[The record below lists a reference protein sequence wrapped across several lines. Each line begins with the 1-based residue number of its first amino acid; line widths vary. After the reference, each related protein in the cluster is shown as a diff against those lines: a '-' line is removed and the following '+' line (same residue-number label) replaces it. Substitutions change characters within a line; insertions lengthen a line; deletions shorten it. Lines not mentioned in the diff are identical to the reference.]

1 MGIYRA
7 ILIALGLSIRYF
19 CRSLL
24 FDCPYSIPTVVT
36 VPLAGLEAGIHI
48 LELTPTAEAANLDPT
63 QFRDLHIEAT
73 LDLGGAR
80 CWVRFV
86 ASATATLLCD
96 RTLVPYD
103 TPIEGEHAVLF
114 ARDFEEADE
123 DEEVYPFNPATDR
136 FLDLTAP
143 VRDTLL
149 LALPVRRVA
158 PGADEIELPT
168 TFGADP
174 DSSTDPRWDA
184 LRRRFSS

>member
-1 MGIYRA
+1 MCPPWQ
-7 ILIALGLSIRYF
+7 IAFPLPNRYF
-19 CRSLL
+19 CCSLL

-36 VPLAGLEAGIHI
+36 VPLAGLDAGTHV
-48 LELTPTAEAANLDPT
+48 LELTPTAEAADLDPT
-63 QFRDLHIEAT
+63 QFRDLRIEAT
-73 LDLGGAR
+73 LDLGDAR
-80 CWVRFV
+80 CWIRFT

-96 RTLVPYD
+96 RTLVLYD
-103 TPIEGEHAVLF
+103 TPVQGEHAVLF
-114 ARDFEEADE
+114 ARDVEEVHE

-136 FLDLTAP
+136 FLNITDP

-158 PGADEIELPT
+158 PGAEEIELPT

>member
-1 MGIYRA
+1 
-7 ILIALGLSIRYF
+7 
-19 CRSLL
+19 
-24 FDCPYSIPTVVT
+24 VVT
-36 VPLAGLEAGIHI
+36 VHLAGLEAGIHV
-48 LELTPTAEAANLDPT
+48 LELTPTAEAADLDPT

-80 CWVRFV
+80 CWVQFT
-86 ASATATLLCD
+86 ASATATLICD

-103 TPIEGEHAVLF
+103 APIQGEHAVLF
-114 ARDFEEADE
+114 ARDLNDAGE
-123 DEEVYPFNPATDR
+123 DEEVYPFNPITDR
-136 FLDLTAP
+136 ALDLTAP
-143 VRDTLL
+143 VRDTLM

-174 DSSTDPRWDA
+174 ESSTDPRWDA